1 MTNALL
7 LAVSLCAAPSSAGD
21 WHVQA
26 APAYAFPVRMPAIF
40 DKSAFSREHG
50 TAPAFDAGFFW
61 DTEEKSTS
69 AGVQVFGVL
78 GLPREGKLVKTD
90 IDGDGRTDGVEFES
104 DERRTILAL
113 MPSARFGGYVNEEEG
128 GFGTATYLSVGLGLV
143 VEKLSGG
150 DLRPRG
156 VGTTG
161 QVLDGSSYRQS
172 GGTRAYPG
180 ALIGYDLTYT
190 WQSGFYAGASARFLL
205 WSRPQGPGELIA
217 PGLRL
222 GYSF

>member
-1 MTNALL
+1 MTHALL
-7 LAVSLCAAPSSAGD
+7 LAASLLAAPASAGD

-26 APAYAFPVRMPAIF
+26 APAYAFPVRMPALF

-50 TAPAFDAGFFW
+50 TAPAFDIGFFW
-61 DTEEKSTS
+61 DTEEKATS
-69 AGVQVFGVL
+69 AGVQIFGVL
-78 GLPREGKLVKTD
+78 GLPHEGKLVKTD

-104 DERRTILAL
+104 DGRRTLLGL
-113 MPSARFGGYVNEEEG
+113 MPSARFGGYTSEEEG
-128 GFGTATYLSVGLGLV
+128 GFGTATYLSIGLGLV
-143 VEKLSGG
+143 IEQHQAG

-161 QVLDGSSYRQS
+161 QVLDGRTYRS
-172 GGTRAYPG
+172 PGGTRAYPG

-190 WQSGFYAGASARFLL
+190 WQNGFYAGASARFLL
-205 WSRPQGPGELIA
+205 WARPQGPGELIA

-222 GYSF
+222 GYTF